1 MLDILCLSFAAY
13 KRETQKRLSQQMHF
27 HLQAQRHKWLDIH
40 KRPNIKNKTCASA
53 RVGQWVSVTI
63 LDPFP
68 PLCVRIRLYYPSLSS
83 KACLLYQSRVPKNT
97 VPWVAAYI
105 LGSFSTSESMFVK
118 WTLLKYLAL
127 TSLLSKVLGI
137 LKGCFVTIFPKA
149 VSNEG
154 FEIFQ
159 KPLKQREDMVSFL
172 HLSSAAEWME
182 GNHSSEGEKVMESV
196 CCCSKSWSSAH
207 GWWEGTWGGK

>member
-1 MLDILCLSFAAY
+1 MSQCNYIRPISSSLCQNPPL
-13 KRETQKRLSQQMHF
+13 LSQSE
-27 HLQAQRHKWLDIH
+27 LKSL
-40 KRPNIKNKTCASA
+40 P
-53 RVGQWVSVTI
+53 VVSKQ
-63 LDPFP
+63 
-68 PLCVRIRLYYPSLSS
+68 SS
-83 KACLLYQSRVPKNT
+83 KEHKTLP

-207 GWWEGTWGGK
+207 G